1 MASFLGVQ
9 LKKTYEVD
17 LVKPMRTFIE
27 NMISSADVNEYNSS
41 LNEFNKLR
49 NSMMAKSVDKHESAL
64 EVLYRYYDQLVAIEN
79 KLPISENQ
87 IRILFKWK
95 DAFDKESF
103 FSGRRTLGVVSG
115 MYEKVCMLF
124 NIAALQSQIA
134 ASQNHDTDEGLKLSV
149 KLFQQSAGI
158 FGHLKDIV
166 LSHTQQEPTPD
177 LNPETLAAISA
188 LMLAQAQEAF
198 YRKATSE
205 NMNDGMVAKLALQSS
220 DLYADAMKL
229 LQLPSIRELWPR
241 DWIPATVM
249 KQAAFH
255 ALAEYHQSIVAQKK
269 KSYGEEIARLQHADE
284 LMKAS
289 STRGSGTFCF
299 RTEHNKVVR
308 ALELAVKDND
318 FIYHEKIPDSKSL
331 PPIGKAPVAKPTPLP
346 ATMSS
351 KFVDLFQKL
360 FPLPVHDGIV
370 AFDNRKNQIINQ
382 ETGRLKEATLLL
394 NSVLASLN
402 LPAAI
407 EDLSGD
413 SIPTSLLEKAQQLKR
428 DGGVESL
435 NKMMQDLPEL
445 LGRNREILNES
456 TRMLEEEAK
465 SDSQLREQFKGK
477 WTRTASGQLTETMK
491 IEASK
496 YEQILNTAI
505 QADKIVQE
513 KYNKHKEAI
522 LLLSKQEKEIKSSLP
537 SANPTAALQDS
548 NVVQELRKLMEQ
560 VETIKAER
568 EVIEREIKDAT
579 FDISSKFLNAMAQ
592 DGLINEEAISMPELN
607 RIFGPLRE
615 QVSDSINR
623 QKALLNKIQTSNTE
637 FSNAKASNQ
646 SGAQREAMLKD
657 LAAGFDMYIE
667 LMDNLQE
674 GTTFYNDLTRLLLKL
689 QNKISDFCFA
699 RKTEKEELLG
709 DLSKEIVN
717 QPSQQPPQTPKYQ
730 QRKPRSG
737 RLGDPSPPPG
747 TAPVV
752 PGGSAGLP
760 VTASAPIPQTS
771 TNSAQQPPPPP
782 YYGGEQPAPSAASWS
797 APYPMYSMMPMP
809 SGYNPYN
816 PFMAFPQPSYPGGY
830 PVQPPQY
837 SYPGQ
842 QPPPQ
847 YPPQHPPPQQS
858 NYPGYTQ
865 PQARWP

>member
-1 MASFLGVQ
+1 MSGETRNFLLSGEEPTTSEKPVDSPEKGMFDSLVAKAHSRMYEIFGDVSESSSELSQEDFPTLSESIVTKRIIDVPSIQTEQARKEKKSFALAAGGGTR
-9 LKKTYEVD
+9 LLSTNKSDYMKYRKIMEVND
-17 LVKPMRTFIE
+17 SVVKIQPPEQFVGIVVLF
-27 NMISSADVNEYNSS
+27 SS
-41 LNEFNKLR
+41 R
-49 NSMMAKSVDKHESAL
+49 
-64 EVLYRYYDQLVAIEN
+64 RYYDQLVAIEN

-289 STRGSGTFCF
+289 QTRGSGTFCF

-331 PPIGKAPVAKPTPLP
+331 TPIGKAPVAKPTPLP

-413 SIPTSLLEKAQQLKR
+413 SIPTSLLDKAQQLKR

-522 LLLSKQEKEIKSSLP
+522 LLLSKPEKEIKSSLP

-568 EVIEREIKDAT
+568 EAIEREIKDAT
-579 FDISSKFLNAMAQ
+579 FDISSKFLSAMAQ
-592 DGLINEEAISMPELN
+592 DGLINEEAISVPELN

-674 GTTFYNDLTRLLLKL
+674 GTTVRCQK
-689 QNKISDFCFA
+689 
-699 RKTEKEELLG
+699 
-709 DLSKEIVN
+709 
-717 QPSQQPPQTPKYQ
+717 
-730 QRKPRSG
+730 
-737 RLGDPSPPPG
+737 
-747 TAPVV
+747 
-752 PGGSAGLP
+752 
-760 VTASAPIPQTS
+760 
-771 TNSAQQPPPPP
+771 
-782 YYGGEQPAPSAASWS
+782 
-797 APYPMYSMMPMP
+797 
-809 SGYNPYN
+809 
-816 PFMAFPQPSYPGGY
+816 
-830 PVQPPQY
+830 
-837 SYPGQ
+837 
-842 QPPPQ
+842 
-847 YPPQHPPPQQS
+847 
-858 NYPGYTQ
+858 
-865 PQARWP
+865 

>member
-1 MASFLGVQ
+1 MASFLAVQ

-27 NMISSADVNEYNSS
+27 NMISSADANEYNSS
-41 LNEFNKLR
+41 LTEFSKLR
-49 NSMMAKSVDKHESAL
+49 STMMAKSVDKHESAL

-103 FSGRRTLGVVSG
+103 FSGRKTLGVVSG

-188 LMLAQAQEAF
+188 VMLAQAQESF
-198 YRKATSE
+198 YRKATSDK
-205 NMNDGMVAKLALQSS
+205 MNDAMVAKLALQCS

-229 LQLPSIRELWPR
+229 LQLPSVRELWPR

-255 ALAEYHQSIVAQKK
+255 ALAEYHQSICAQKK
-269 KSYGEEIARLQHADE
+269 KSYGEEIARLLHADE

-289 STRGSGTFCF
+289 QTRGSGSFCF
-299 RTEHNKVVR
+299 RTEHNKIVR

-318 FIYHEKIPDSKSL
+318 FIYHEKIPDCKSL
-331 PPIGKAPVAKPTPLP
+331 SVIGKAPVAKPTPLP
-346 ATMSS
+346 STMSS
-351 KFVDLFQKL
+351 KFVDLFHNL
-360 FPLPVHDGIV
+360 VPLPVHDGIV
-370 AFDNRKNQIINQ
+370 AFGNRKNQIINQ

-465 SDSQLREQFKGK
+465 SDSQLREQFKTK
-477 WTRTASGQLTETMK
+477 WTRTSSGQLTETMK
-491 IEASK
+491 MEASK

-505 QADKIVQE
+505 QADRIVQE
-513 KYNKHKEAI
+513 KYNKHKDAI
-522 LLLSKQEKEIKSSLP
+522 LLLSKSEQDIRSSLP

-548 NVVQELRKLMEQ
+548 GAVQDLRKLMEE

-579 FDISSKFLNAMAQ
+579 FDIRGKFLAAMAQ
-592 DGLINEEAISMPELN
+592 DGLVNEEAISMPELN
-607 RIFGPLRE
+607 RIFSPLRE

-623 QKALLNKIQTSNTE
+623 QKALLNRIQTSNTE
-637 FSNAKASNQ
+637 FCNAKASNQ
-646 SGAQREAMLKD
+646 SGAKRETMLKD
-657 LAAGFDMYIE
+657 LASGFDMFIE

-674 GTTFYNDLTRLLLKL
+674 GTTFYNDLTGLLLKL

-699 RKTEKEELLG
+699 RKTEKEELLA
-709 DLSKEIVN
+709 DLSKEIVK
-717 QPSQQPPQTPKYQ
+717 QPSQQPPQAPKYQ
-730 QRKPRSG
+730 QS
-737 RLGDPSPPPG
+737 RLGDPSPSPG
-747 TAPVV
+747 TAPVA
-752 PGGSAGLP
+752 PAGSAGAP
-760 VTASAPIPQTS
+760 VTASAPIAQAVPTS
-771 TNSAQQPPPPP
+771 TNSAQQPPPP
-782 YYGGEQPAPSAASWS
+782 YYGDQPASNWS
-797 APYPMYSMMPMP
+797 APYPMYHMMPMPP

-816 PFMAFPQPSYPGGY
+816 PLMAFHQPSYPGAFPG
-830 PVQPPQY
+830 QPPQY
-837 SYPGQ
+837 YPGQ
-842 QPPPQ
+842 QPPQ
-847 YPPQHPPPQQS
+847 YPQQPPPQQP

-865 PQARWP
+865 PQAHWP

>member
-1 MASFLGVQ
+1 MTEGRL
-9 LKKTYEVD
+9 
-17 LVKPMRTFIE
+17 
-27 NMISSADVNEYNSS
+27 SSRSPTPHIKEKYTSTRFVLFSS
-41 LNEFNKLR
+41 R
-49 NSMMAKSVDKHESAL
+49 
-64 EVLYRYYDQLVAIEN
+64 RYYDQLVAIEN

-289 STRGSGTFCF
+289 QTRGSGTFCF

-331 PPIGKAPVAKPTPLP
+331 TPIGKAPVAKPTPLP

-413 SIPTSLLEKAQQLKR
+413 SIPTSLLDKAQQLKR

-522 LLLSKQEKEIKSSLP
+522 LLLSKPEKEIKSSLP

-568 EVIEREIKDAT
+568 EAIEREIKDAT
-579 FDISSKFLNAMAQ
+579 FDISSKFLSAMAQ
-592 DGLINEEAISMPELN
+592 DGLINEEAISVPELN

-674 GTTFYNDLTRLLLKL
+674 GTT
-689 QNKISDFCFA
+689 
-699 RKTEKEELLG
+699 
-709 DLSKEIVN
+709 
-717 QPSQQPPQTPKYQ
+717 
-730 QRKPRSG
+730 
-737 RLGDPSPPPG
+737 
-747 TAPVV
+747 
-752 PGGSAGLP
+752 
-760 VTASAPIPQTS
+760 
-771 TNSAQQPPPPP
+771 
-782 YYGGEQPAPSAASWS
+782 
-797 APYPMYSMMPMP
+797 
-809 SGYNPYN
+809 
-816 PFMAFPQPSYPGGY
+816 
-830 PVQPPQY
+830 
-837 SYPGQ
+837 
-842 QPPPQ
+842 
-847 YPPQHPPPQQS
+847 
-858 NYPGYTQ
+858 PGY
-865 PQARWP
+865 